1 MYHLS
6 VLLKECLEGLAINPD
21 GVYVDVTYG
30 GGGHAKAILEQLGKG
45 GKLYAFDQDQDA
57 LKNAVGDS
65 RLHLIHANF
74 ASMRQHL
81 RLNGIT
87 QVDGIL
93 ADLGVS
99 SYQFDTADRG
109 FSFRFEGPLDM
120 RMNQAATR
128 TAADVLNQMG
138 EEELVAMFSLYGEVP
153 NSKRL
158 AKAIVERR
166 ATTAFSSIQSLLQIT
181 ESLAMGEKHK
191 YHAQVFQAIRIEV
204 NQELEVL
211 KQLLLESAALL
222 KPDGR
227 LVVLTFHSLE
237 DRLVKQFV
245 KNGVFAEEPIKDEF
259 GRFEAPL
266 KAVNKK
272 PIIASKEEQK
282 INSRSRSAKLRIA
295 EKQ

>member
-6 VLLKECLEGLAINPD
+6 VLLKECLDGLAIKPD
-21 GVYVDVTYG
+21 GIYVDVTYG
-30 GGGHAKAILEQLGKG
+30 GGGHSKAILEQLGEG

-57 LKNAVGDS
+57 LQNAVGDN

-99 SYQFDTADRG
+99 SYQFDTAERG
-109 FSFRFEGPLDM
+109 FSFRFDGPLDM

-158 AKAIVERR
+158 AKAIVEKR
-166 ATTAFSSIQSLLQIT
+166 ATTAFNTIQSLLQIT
-181 ESLAMGEKHK
+181 EGMAMGEKHK

-211 KQLLLESAALL
+211 KQLLVESAALL
-222 KPDGR
+222 KPAGR

-259 GRFEAPL
+259 GRFEVSL

>member
-1 MYHLS
+1 VYHLS
-6 VLLKECLEGLAINPD
+6 VLLKECLEGLAIKPD

-30 GGGHAKAILEQLGKG
+30 GGGHSKAILEQLGDG

-57 LKNAVGDS
+57 LQNTVGDS

-99 SYQFDTADRG
+99 SYQFDTAERG
-109 FSFRFEGPLDM
+109 FSFRFDGPLDM

-138 EEELVAMFSLYGEVP
+138 EDELVAMFSLYGEVP

-158 AKAIVERR
+158 AKAIVEKR
-166 ATTAFSSIQSLLQIT
+166 ATTAFNTIQSLLQIT
-181 ESLAMGEKHK
+181 EGIAMGEKHK

-211 KQLLLESAALL
+211 KQLLVESAALL
-222 KPDGR
+222 KPEGR

-259 GRFEAPL
+259 GRFEVSL